1 MEHQVALEKK
11 LYIYIFLL
19 PASEAY
25 KQNDEYLIWYKVPLH
40 AQNLYRSFHFLFLL
54 VTPQMITILYVGYV
68 EAQIGSV
75 SGPPLSL
82 QASYGWTRSWDARR
96 QKL

>member
-1 MEHQVALEKK
+1 MTFVAWVFMDLMKCC
-11 LYIYIFLL
+11 F
-19 PASEAY
+19 
-25 KQNDEYLIWYKVPLH
+25 V
-40 AQNLYRSFHFLFLL
+40 FLL

-82 QASYGWTRSWDARR
+82 QASYG
-96 QKL
+96 